1 MELKMELWRPKSG
14 ELVQVWDHY
23 AIRTG
28 DDAKISNHGDIGYI
42 VGVSKRTDSFKDGKG
57 QSRYL
62 ANIVEGDVFKVILF
76 GDDNHSIIHVHQ
88 DNIRRPSNESK

>member
-1 MELKMELWRPKSG
+1 MEVWRPKTG
-14 ELVQVWDHY
+14 ELIQVWDHY

-42 VGVSKRTDSFKDGKG
+42 IGESKRTDSFKDDTNTE
-57 QSRYL
+57 RFL

-76 GDDNHSIIHVHQ
+76 KDDTSSVIHVHR
-88 DNIRRPSNESK
+88 DNIRRPNSESK

>member
-1 MELKMELWRPKSG
+1 MKDWRPKTG
-14 ELVQVWDHY
+14 EIIQVWDHY

-42 VGVSKRTDSFKDGKG
+42 IGESKRTDSFKDDTNTK
-57 QSRYL
+57 RFL

-88 DNIRRPSNESK
+88 DNIRRPSNDES

>member
-1 MELKMELWRPKSG
+1 MELWRPKSG
-14 ELVQVWDHY
+14 ELVHVWDHY

-28 DDAKISNHGDIGYI
+28 DEAKISNHGDIGYI
-42 VGVSKRTDSFKDGKG
+42 VGESKRTDSFKDGKG

-62 ANIVEGDVFKVILF
+62 TNIVEGDVFKVILF
-76 GDDNHSIIHVHQ
+76 ADDSHSIIHVHQ